1 MQAKYR
7 KYTNKYMYYLR
18 ILHTSRDYNDPRRI
32 KKILCYGDWKT
43 AKTEIKLG

>member
-1 MQAKYR
+1 MQAKYK

-18 ILHTSRDYNDPRRI
+18 LLHATRGYNNPRLI

-43 AKTEIKLG
+43 AKTEIKLR

>member
-18 ILHTSRDYNDPRRI
+18 LLHAIRDCTDPRPL
-32 KKILCYGDWKT
+32 KKIICYGDWKT